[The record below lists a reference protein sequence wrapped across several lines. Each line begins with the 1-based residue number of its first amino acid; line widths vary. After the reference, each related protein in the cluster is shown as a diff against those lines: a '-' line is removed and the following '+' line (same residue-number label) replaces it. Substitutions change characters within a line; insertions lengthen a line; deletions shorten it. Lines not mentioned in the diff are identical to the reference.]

1 MARLTYAN
9 VIKEFEL
16 DFTSKELKSLV
27 RRDGSN
33 LEELY
38 TALNKVDGFA
48 DVLNDSRPKKAPRL
62 TYAGV
67 IEELGLEELTEND
80 LKSLVRKNSMTL
92 QEMYTL
98 MKEDPYFQRQLDIYK
113 IQRDSKVGVADK
125 AIVALLGPN
134 TPLPEDTTIPT
145 TLTQDEIE
153 KRKSQPYDGIIPQIM
168 TGEQKKAYNT
178 MLKGSSEQ
186 GTGAIQDL
194 QDFIATG
201 NTSNLAGYGT
211 DTDAI
216 PEAQK
221 DTVRMEDID
230 TVLKNIENA
239 YLTSP
244 DYKRKIKAIE
254 ADLNDKLNE
263 NDLILTK
270 RYGCLIH
277 SLANILTAYDRDGV
291 DMAVTDFVESN
302 MENGFDVS
310 LKHQEMLDYLI
321 ELKHADI
328 ERYERKATEYD
339 DAAEQISSEHNQ
351 SPPYNPDL
359 YDLKSQIVKDMG
371 ISPDKSIIAPTYNRP
386 DLKAIRALGEKAK
399 EARNNN

>member
-1 MARLTYAN
+1 MARLTYN
-9 VIKEFEL
+9 DVIEEFGL
-16 DFTSKELKSLV
+16 DFTSKELKSFV
-27 RRDGSN
+27 RKDGSN

-67 IEELGLEELTEND
+67 IEELGLEELTEMD
-80 LKSLVRKNSMTL
+80 LRSLVRKNSMNL
-92 QEMYTL
+92 QQMYTL
-98 MKEDPYFQRQLDIYK
+98 LKEDPYFQRQLDIYK
-113 IQRDSKVGVADK
+113 IQKDSKDGVTDK
-125 AIVALLGPN
+125 VIENLFGPN
-134 TPLPEDTTIPT
+134 TPLSENTTIPT
-145 TLTQDEIE
+145 TMTQDEIE

-168 TGEQKKAYNT
+168 TKKQKEAYNT
-178 MLKGSSEQ
+178 MLNEKNKIGIE
-186 GTGAIQDL
+186 AIQDF

-201 NTSNLAGYGT
+201 NASHLARYGT

-221 DTVRMEDID
+221 HTVRMEDID

-263 NDLILTK
+263 NDMILTK

-277 SLANILTAYDRDGV
+277 SLANILTAYDKDDM
-291 DMAVTDFVESN
+291 DMAVTEFVESN

-310 LKHQEMLDYLI
+310 LKHQEMLNYLI

-328 ERYERKATEYD
+328 ERYERKATGYD
-339 DAAEQISSEHNQ
+339 DAAEQISSGHNQ

-386 DLKAIRALGEKAK
+386 DLKVIRALGEKARA
-399 EARNNN
+399 ARNNN